1 MTLSAIIIGF
11 VEHLR
16 SQQFI
21 SDTQAAV
28 LRFDSAST
36 FTDAEDAARVAP
48 GFAYVVGLDSVGNDY
63 VGQNPPPLLRLR
75 TFVACLHAGLAGQE
89 LNPLEATELATRV
102 NSTTFLADGKEI
114 QVWLTSDA
122 VDLTAT
128 IPCMEYTIRFEL
140 IAS

>member
-1 MTLSAIIIGF
+1 MNLSAIITGF
-11 VEHLR
+11 VEHIR

-36 FTDAEDAARVAP
+36 FTDAEDSARVAP
-48 GFAYVVGLDSVGNDY
+48 GFAYVVGLESVGNDY

-75 TFVACLHAGLAGQE
+75 TFISCLHAGLAGQE
-89 LNPLEATELATRV
+89 LNPLEAVELATSV
-102 NSTTFLADGKEI
+102 HATTYLAEGRQV

-128 IPCMEYTIRFEL
+128 IPMMEYTIRFEL